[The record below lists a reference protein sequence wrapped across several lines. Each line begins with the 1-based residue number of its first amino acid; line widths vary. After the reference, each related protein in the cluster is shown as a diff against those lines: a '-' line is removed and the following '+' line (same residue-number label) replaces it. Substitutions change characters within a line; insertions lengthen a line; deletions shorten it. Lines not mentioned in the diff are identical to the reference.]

1 MMVLL
6 AMSRGELSRFDT
18 MIRVERGE
26 LRVTTVAGR
35 DGAARICVGVN
46 ISNYETIRR
55 GTTTI

>member
-1 MMVLL
+1 MMVML

-26 LRVTTVAGR
+26 LRVTTDAGR

-46 ISNYETIRR
+46 ISNYEPIRR